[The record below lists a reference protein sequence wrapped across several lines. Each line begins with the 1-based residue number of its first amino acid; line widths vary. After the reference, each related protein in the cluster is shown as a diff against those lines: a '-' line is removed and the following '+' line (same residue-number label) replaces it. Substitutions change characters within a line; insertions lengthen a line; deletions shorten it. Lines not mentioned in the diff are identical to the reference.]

1 MSNEITYAEC
11 ISSLVPGSSWSISG
25 NDYLTLIWDD
35 DSYVKPTEQEIL
47 TKKTELVNEYPI
59 QMMREQRNFLLMES
73 DKYSLPDYPHYSE
86 GKKQEWLTYRQD
98 LRNMTSSQS
107 PSINLNGELINV
119 TWPTIP

>member
-25 NDYLTLIWDD
+25 NDYLTLLWDD

-73 DKYSLPDYPHYSE
+73 DKYSLPDYPHNSE
-86 GKKQEWLTYRQD
+86 GKKEEWLSYRQD